1 MKLEVVDIAIVP
13 GIALVKLYKPR
24 YRKEKQTVLDDEKNK
39 GKDPKKDIMA
49 LKTVE
54 TKVAY
59 NIQTVEILNIDPTN
73 GQHYERGDVV
83 LIDIRKL
90 KDFDLFKGVNSINV
104 YDILGKVSIESEVNK
119 FSLTLDKI
127 V

>member
-1 MKLEVVDIAIVP
+1 MKIEICDVAIVP
-13 GIALVKLYKPR
+13 GIALVKLYKAR
-24 YRKEKQTVLDDEKNK
+24 YHKEKQTVLDDEKNK

-59 NIQTVEILNIDPTN
+59 NIQTVEILAVDPTN
-73 GQHYERGDVV
+73 GQHLERGDIV
-83 LIDIRKL
+83 LVDMRKF
-90 KDFDLFKGVNSINV
+90 KEFDLFKDVHSINL
-104 YDILGKVSIESEVNK
+104 YDVLGKVTV
-119 FSLTLDKI
+119 